1 MSLEP
6 PRGHFL
12 ARPPAY
18 EYYMVQIPSNFAA
31 QQNTTQGHEIAA
43 YVQDWANRL
52 AEQGWEFYRIDTMGM
67 TEVPGCLGGLFGGQ
81 NTHTQYSI
89 MTFRRLK

>member
-1 MSLEP
+1 
-6 PRGHFL
+6 
-12 ARPPAY
+12 
-18 EYYMVQIPSNFAA
+18 MVQIPSNFAA
-31 QQNTTQGHEIAA
+31 QQNTTTGNEIAA

-52 AEQGWEFYRIDTMGM
+52 SGEGWEFYRIDTMGM

-81 NTHTQYSI
+81 STHTQYSI

>member
-6 PRGHFL
+6 SRQGSLSQSPSF
-12 ARPPAY
+12 

-31 QQNTTQGHEIAA
+31 RQNSTAGNEIAA
-43 YVQDWANRL
+43 YVQEWANKL
-52 AEQGWEFYRIDTMGM
+52 AAQSWEFYRIDTMGM
-67 TEVPGCLGGLFGGQ
+67 TETPGCLAGLFGGQ
-81 NTHTQYSI
+81 ASHTQYSI

>member
-6 PRGHFL
+6 SRQNAIGQSVQ
-12 ARPPAY
+12 Y

-31 QQNTTQGHEIAA
+31 QQNKTSGHEIAS
-43 YVQDWANRL
+43 YVQDWAHRL
-52 AEQGWEFYRIDTMGM
+52 ASEGWEFYRIDTMGM

-81 NTHTQYSI
+81 STHTQYSI
-89 MTFRRLK
+89 MTFRRVR

>member
-6 PRGHFL
+6 STRNAISRNIL
-12 ARPPAY
+12 Y

-31 QQNTTQGHEIAA
+31 QQNTTSGHEIAS

-52 AEQGWEFYRIDTMGM
+52 SAEGWEFYRIDTMGM
-67 TEVPGCLGGLFGGQ
+67 TEVPGCLAGLFGGQ
-81 NTHTQYSI
+81 ASHTQYSI

>member
-6 PRGHFL
+6 S
-12 ARPPAY
+12 PPNAMLRNPLY

-31 QQNTTQGHEIAA
+31 QQNQTSGHEIAA
-43 YVQDWANRL
+43 YVQEWANRL
-52 AEQGWEFYRIDTMGM
+52 ASEGWEFYRIDTMGM

-81 NTHTQYSI
+81 ATHTQYSI
-89 MTFRRLK
+89 MTFRRMR